1 MKRKLSF
8 LLCLI
13 LIMIAIAGCT
23 QETQQNE
30 PPAPPA
36 PPAENTDEDDTPKA
50 MMAPGTYTAQA
61 YGFSMSYPD
70 ILNVTVSENAIESIA
85 FDEESGST
93 SSMIDAV
100 AATMFPRIL
109 ENQSVNVDI
118 IGGATVT
125 SVAARTAIE
134 DCIKQAIVAA
144 GNEDSAIDAFKKA
157 QEKAGGSEEIE
168 TQVLVIGMGGGGTYT
183 ALRAAENGA
192 DVLVIEKQGRYGGTT
207 ALTSEIQSINPP
219 RVKEKYN
226 NGEDFTD
233 ADAMYQAWTEYTE
246 GDAKKEMLDL
256 YFENSGPAFD
266 WLALDHGAMF
276 DFEPKPG
283 FTPADWYKVKFQWYP
298 NSSPEHPGAPIL
310 GYNKREIA
318 SYFDKLVKD
327 FTDLGGEYML
337 ETEAYE
343 LLTDDTGSVVGAKAK
358 NRITGIE
365 YTIKA
370 DAVVIATGGFLGNR
384 EMTKEYL
391 SDEYYPLKGA
401 WKIYGSYGNDGKMI
415 QSAFDIGAAS
425 YNIGM
430 APEVHMSGS
439 DMFIPHSYGFAINK
453 VEGQTSFNTGKQSV
467 WSVADLPMF
476 LGITPNSLAVNVQ
489 GERFTAETGVAM
501 LDPWIAGPNFYSI
514 WSSEQINDV
523 RDNGFKHFLGG
534 VSSGFLGYTGDIPV
548 NTPLPE
554 AYDVLD
560 AGIEMGFIFKADTI
574 EELAK
579 AIEIDSSAL
588 KNTVETYNNY
598 CANGKDEQFNKD
610 AQFLET
616 IGEGPYYAV
625 KMASYSYNTCAGLDV
640 NTKLQVLDT
649 SGEPIEG
656 LFSVGSDC
664 AGVLFTEKKP
674 YVTYGGANNGW
685 VLTSAYVCGEAVANY
700 VNNR

>member
-1 MKRKLSF
+1 MKKVLSL

-13 LIMIAIAGCT
+13 MIMSVVAGCT
-23 QETQQNE
+23 QQAATQ
-30 PPAPPA
+30 PPSGN
-36 PPAENTDEDDTPKA
+36 NTDNNAESEIKA

-61 YGFSMSYPD
+61 YGFSMSWPD
-70 ILNVTVSENAIESIA
+70 IVKVTVSENAIESIA
-85 FDEESGST
+85 FDQESGS
-93 SSMIDAV
+93 SASMIDSV
-100 AATMFPRIL
+100 AAALFPRIL
-109 ENQSVNVDI
+109 ESQSVNVDAVT
-118 IGGATVT
+118 GATVT
-125 SVAARTAIE
+125 SVAARVAIE

-144 GNEDSAIDAFKKA
+144 GNEESSISVFKKA
-157 QEKAGGSEEIE
+157 QEKAGGHEELK

-183 ALRAAENGA
+183 ALRAAEEGA
-192 DVLVIEKQGRYGGTT
+192 DVLIIEKQGRYGGTT

-276 DFEPKPG
+276 DFDPKPG
-283 FTPADWYKVKFQWYP
+283 FTPQDWYKVKFQWYP
-298 NSSPEHPGAPIL
+298 NSSDEHPFAPVL

-318 SYFDKLVKD
+318 SYFDKLVND
-327 FTDLGGEYML
+327 FTDLGGKYML

-343 LLTDDTGSVVGAKAK
+343 FITDETGAVVGAKAK
-358 NRITGIE
+358 NRLTGIE

-370 DAVVIATGGFLGNR
+370 DAVVIATGGFLGNK
-384 EMTKEYL
+384 EMTNKYL
-391 SDEYYPLKGA
+391 TDEYYPLKGT

-415 QSAFDIGAAS
+415 QSAMDIGAAP

-430 APEVHMSGS
+430 APEVHMSGTP
-439 DMFIPHSYGFAINK
+439 MFIPHSYGFPINK
-453 VEGQTSFNTGKQSV
+453 VEGEKSFITGKQSV

-476 LGITPNSLAVNVQ
+476 LGITPNSLAVAAD

-501 LDPWIAGPNFYSI
+501 LDSWIAGPNFYSI
-514 WSSEQINDV
+514 WSSEQIDDV

-579 AIEIDSSAL
+579 AMEMDPSVL
-588 KNTVETYNNY
+588 KNTVETYNGY
-598 CANGKDEQFNKD
+598 CAKGNDEQFSKD
-610 AQFLET
+610 AIYLET
-616 IGEGPYYAV
+616 IGQGPYYAV

-640 NTKLQVLDT
+640 NTRLQVLDA

-656 LFSVGSDC
+656 LFCVGSDC

-685 VLTSAYVCGEAVANY
+685 VLTSGYVCGKSVADY
-700 VNNR
+700 VNN

>member
-1 MKRKLSF
+1 MKRKLSL

-13 LIMIAIAGCT
+13 LILITAAGCT
-23 QETQQNE
+23 QQNATQ
-30 PPAPPA
+30 PPDAV
-36 PPAENTDEDDTPKA
+36 NTDSTPKA

-61 YGFSMSYPD
+61 YGFSMSWPD

-85 FDEESGST
+85 FGEDSGST
-93 SSMIDAV
+93 ASMIDAV
-100 AATMFPRIL
+100 AETMFPRIL
-109 ENQSVNVDI
+109 DSQSINVDMI
-118 IGGATVT
+118 SGATLT
-125 SVAARTAIE
+125 SNSARTAIE
-134 DCIKQAIVAA
+134 GCIKQALVAA
-144 GNEDSAIDAFKKA
+144 GNEESAIDAFKKT
-157 QEKAGGSEEIE
+157 QEKSGGSEELE

-183 ALRAAENGA
+183 ALRAAEEGA

-219 RVKEKYN
+219 RVQEIYN

-233 ADAMYQAWTEYTE
+233 ADAMYKAWTDYTE
-246 GDAKKEMLDL
+246 GDSKKEMLDL

-266 WLALDHGAMF
+266 WLALDHGAKF
-276 DFEPKPG
+276 DFDPKPG

-298 NSSPEHPGAPIL
+298 NTSPEHPNAPTH

-318 SYFDKLVKD
+318 SYFDKLVED
-327 FTDLGGEYML
+327 YTNLGGKYML

-343 LLTDDTGSVVGAKAK
+343 LITDETGTVVGAKAK
-358 NRITGIE
+358 NRVTGIE

-384 EMTKEYL
+384 EMTNKYL

-415 QSAFDIGAAS
+415 QSAFDIGAAP

-439 DMFIPHSYGFAINK
+439 DMFIPHSYGFPINK
-453 VEGQTSFNTGKQSV
+453 VEGQKSFNTGKQSV

-476 LGITPNSLAVNVQ
+476 LGITPNSLAVDVR

-514 WSSEQINDV
+514 WSRDQINDV

-554 AYDVLD
+554 TYDVLD

-579 AIEIDSSAL
+579 AIDIDSSAL
-588 KNTVETYNNY
+588 KNTIENYNNY
-598 CANGKDEQFNKD
+598 CENGKDEQFNKD

-640 NTKLQVLDT
+640 NTKLQVLNT
-649 SGEPIEG
+649 TGEPIEG

-685 VLTSAYVCGEAVANY
+685 VLTSAYVCGESVADY
-700 VNNR
+700 VSNR

>member
-1 MKRKLSF
+1 MKRKLCL

-13 LIMIAIAGCT
+13 LVIFTVTGCT
-23 QETQQNE
+23 QEAQQNE
-30 PPAPPA
+30 PQPQPQPV
-36 PPAENTDEDDTPKA
+36 EETDTTPKA
-50 MMAPGTYTAQA
+50 IMAPGTYTAEA
-61 YGFSMSYPD
+61 YGFSMSWPD
-70 ILNVTVSENAIESIA
+70 ILKVTVSENEIMSIA

-100 AATMFPRIL
+100 AAKMFPRIL
-109 ENQSVNVDI
+109 ESQSVNVDI
-118 IGGATVT
+118 IAGATVT

-134 DCIKQAIVAA
+134 DCIKQAIAAA
-144 GNEDSAIDAFKKA
+144 GNDEADINTFKKA
-157 QEKAGGSEEIE
+157 QEKTGGSEELE
-168 TQVLVIGMGGGGTYT
+168 TQVLVIGMGGSGTYT
-183 ALRAAENGA
+183 ALRAAEEGA

-219 RVKEKYN
+219 RVQEKYN

-266 WLALDHGAMF
+266 WLAIDHGIMF
-276 DFEPKPG
+276 DFDPKPG
-283 FTPADWYKVKFQWYP
+283 FTPQDWYKVKFQWFP
-298 NSSPEHPGAPIL
+298 NSSPDHPFAPVL

-318 SYFDKLVKD
+318 SYFDKLVED
-327 FTDLGGEYML
+327 FTKLGGKYML

-343 LLTDDTGSVVGAKAK
+343 LLTDETGAVVGAKAK
-358 NRITGIE
+358 NRVTGTE

-370 DAVVIATGGFLGNR
+370 DAVVLGTGGFLGNK
-384 EMTKEYL
+384 EMTEKYL
-391 SDEYYPLKGA
+391 SNEYFPLKGE
-401 WKIYGSYGNDGKMI
+401 WKIYGSYGNTGKMI
-415 QSAFDIGAAS
+415 QSAIDIGAAT

-439 DMFIPHSYGFAINK
+439 AMFIPHSYGFPINK
-453 VEGQTSFNTGKQSV
+453 VEGQKSFISCKQSV

-476 LGITPNSLAVNVQ
+476 LGITPNSLAVDMN
-489 GERFTAETGVAM
+489 GKRFTSETGVAM

-514 WSSEQINDV
+514 WSSDQINDIK
-523 RDNGFKHFLGG
+523 DNGFKYPLGG

-554 AYDVLD
+554 TYDVLD
-560 AGIEMGFIFKADTI
+560 AGIEMGFIFKADTL

-579 AIEIDSSAL
+579 ALEMDSSVL
-588 KNTVETYNNY
+588 KATVETYNGY
-598 CANGKDEQFNKD
+598 CANGKDEQFNKES
-610 AQFLET
+610 QYLEPL
-616 IGEGPYYAV
+616 GQGPYYAV
-625 KMASYSYNTCAGLDV
+625 KMASYAYNTCAGLDV
-640 NTKLQVLDT
+640 NTKLQVLNN

-656 LFSVGSDC
+656 LFCVGSDC

-685 VLTSAYVCGEAVANY
+685 VLTSAYVCGQSVAEY
-700 VNNR
+700 VKNK

>member
-13 LIMIAIAGCT
+13 LIMIAVAGCT

-61 YGFSMSYPD
+61 YGFSMSWPD
-70 ILNVTVSENAIESIA
+70 ILKVTVSENAIESIA

-125 SVAARTAIE
+125 SVAARAAIE

-144 GNEDSAIDAFKKA
+144 GNEESAIDTFKIA
-157 QEKAGGSEEIE
+157 QEKVGGSEELE

-233 ADAMYQAWTEYTE
+233 AEAMYQAWTEYTE

-276 DFEPKPG
+276 DFDPKPG

-298 NSSPEHPGAPIL
+298 NIPAEHPEAPTH

-318 SYFDKLVKD
+318 SYFDKLVED
-327 FTDLGGEYML
+327 FTALGGEYML

-343 LLTDDTGSVVGAKAK
+343 LITDETGTVVGAKAK

-384 EMTKEYL
+384 EMTNKYL
-391 SDEYYPLKGA
+391 SDEYFPLKGA

-415 QSAFDIGAAS
+415 QSAFDIGAAP

-588 KNTVETYNNY
+588 KNTVETYNSY

-640 NTKLQVLDT
+640 NTNLQVLNT

-685 VLTSAYVCGEAVANY
+685 VLTSAYVCGEAVADY

>member
-1 MKRKLSF
+1 MKRKLSL

-13 LIMIAIAGCT
+13 LILITAAGCT
-23 QETQQNE
+23 QQDATQ
-30 PPAPPA
+30 PPAA
-36 PPAENTDEDDTPKA
+36 VNIDSTPKA

-61 YGFSMSYPD
+61 YGFNMSWPD

-85 FDEESGST
+85 FGEDSGST
-93 SSMIDAV
+93 ASMIDAV

-109 ENQSVNVDI
+109 DSQSINVDMVS
-118 IGGATVT
+118 GATVT
-125 SVAARTAIE
+125 SNAARIAIE
-134 DCIKQAIVAA
+134 DCIKQALAAA
-144 GNEDSAIDAFKKA
+144 GNEESAIDAFKET
-157 QEKAGGSEEIE
+157 QEKRGGSEELE

-183 ALRAAENGA
+183 ALRAAEEGA

-219 RVKEKYN
+219 RVQEIYN

-233 ADAMYQAWTEYTE
+233 ADAMYKAWTDYTE
-246 GDAKKEMLDL
+246 GDSKKEMLDL

-266 WLALDHGAMF
+266 WLALDHGAKF
-276 DFEPKPG
+276 DFDPKPG

-298 NSSPEHPGAPIL
+298 NTSPEHPNAPTY

-318 SYFDKLVKD
+318 SYFDKLVED
-327 FTDLGGEYML
+327 YTNLGGKYML

-343 LLTDDTGSVVGAKAK
+343 LITDETGTVVGAKAK
-358 NRITGIE
+358 NRVTGIE

-384 EMTKEYL
+384 EMTNKYL

-415 QSAFDIGAAS
+415 QSAFDIGAAP

-439 DMFIPHSYGFAINK
+439 DMFIPHSYGFPINK
-453 VEGQTSFNTGKQSV
+453 VEGQKSFNTGKQSV

-476 LGITPNSLAVNVQ
+476 LGITPNSLAVDVR

-501 LDPWIAGPNFYSI
+501 LDPWLAGPNFYSI
-514 WSSEQINDV
+514 WSSDQINDV

-554 AYDVLD
+554 TYDVLN

-579 AIEIDSSAL
+579 AIDIDSSVL
-588 KNTVETYNNY
+588 KNTVENYNNY
-598 CANGKDEQFNKD
+598 CENGKDEQFSKD

-640 NTKLQVLDT
+640 NTKLQVLNT

-656 LFSVGSDC
+656 LFCVGSDC

-685 VLTSAYVCGEAVANY
+685 VLTSAYVCGESVANY
-700 VNNR
+700 VSNR

>member
-1 MKRKLSF
+1 MKRKLSL

-13 LIMIAIAGCT
+13 MIMSMAAGCT
-23 QETQQNE
+23 QQNE
-30 PPAPPA
+30 TPPSAG
-36 PPAENTDEDDTPKA
+36 NDTESNPKA
-50 MMAPGTYTAQA
+50 MMAPGTYTAEV
-61 YGFSMSYPD
+61 YGFSMSWPD
-70 ILNVTVSENAIESIA
+70 ILEVKVSENEIESIA

-93 SSMIDAV
+93 ASMIDAV
-100 AATMFPRIL
+100 AAAMFPRIL
-109 ENQSVNVDI
+109 ESQSINVDMVT
-118 IGGATVT
+118 GATVT
-125 SVAARTAIE
+125 SNAARLAIE
-134 DCIKQAIVAA
+134 NCIKQALAEA
-144 GNEDSAIDAFKKA
+144 GSEESAIDIFKKTN
-157 QEKAGGSEEIE
+157 EKSGGSKELK
-168 TQVLVIGMGGGGTYT
+168 TQVLVIGMGGSGTYT
-183 ALRAAENGA
+183 ALRAAEEGA

-219 RVKEKYN
+219 RVQEKYN

-266 WLALDHGAMF
+266 WLALDHGARF
-276 DFEPKPG
+276 DFDPKPG
-283 FTPADWYKVKFQWYP
+283 FTPQDWYKVKFQWYP
-298 NSSPEHPGAPIL
+298 NTHPDHPDAPTH

-327 FTDLGGEYML
+327 FTDLGGKYML

-343 LLTDDTGSVVGAKAK
+343 LITDETGGVVGAKAK
-358 NRITGIE
+358 NRMDGIE

-370 DAVVIATGGFLGNR
+370 DAVVIATGGFLGSS
-384 EMTKEYL
+384 EMTSKYL
-391 SDEYYPLKGA
+391 SNEYYPLKGT
-401 WKIYGSYGNDGKMI
+401 WKIYGTYGNDGKMI
-415 QSAFDIGAAS
+415 QSAMDIGAAT

-430 APEVHMSGS
+430 PPEVHMSGS
-439 DMFIPHSYGFAINK
+439 AMFIPHSYGFPINK
-453 VEGQTSFNTGKQSV
+453 VEGQKSFNTGKQSV

-476 LGITPNSLAVNVQ
+476 LGITPDSLAVNVS

-501 LDPWIAGPNFYSI
+501 LDPWLAGPNFYSI
-514 WSSEQINDV
+514 WSSDQINDV

-554 AYDVLD
+554 TYDVLD
-560 AGIEMGFIFKADTI
+560 AGMEMGFIFKGDTI

-579 AIEIDSSAL
+579 AIDIDSSAL

-598 CANGKDEQFNKD
+598 CAKGKDEQFNKD
-610 AQFLET
+610 AQYLET
-616 IGEGPYYAV
+616 IGQGPYYAI

-640 NTKLQVLDT
+640 NTSLQVLDT
-649 SGEPIEG
+649 AGKPIEG
-656 LFSVGSDC
+656 LFCVGSDC
-664 AGVLFTEKKP
+664 AGVLFTEKRP

-700 VNNR
+700 VNNK

>member
-1 MKRKLSF
+1 MKKKLSL

-13 LIMIAIAGCT
+13 MIIIMAAGCT
-23 QETQQNE
+23 QQNE
-30 PPAPPA
+30 IQPPSAV
-36 PPAENTDEDDTPKA
+36 NTDSTTKA
-50 MMAPGTYTAQA
+50 MMAPGTYTAQV
-61 YGFSMSYPD
+61 YGFSMSWPD

-93 SSMIDAV
+93 ASMIDAV
-100 AATMFPRIL
+100 AANMFPRIL
-109 ENQSVNVDI
+109 ENQSINVDMVS
-118 IGGATVT
+118 GATFT
-125 SVAARTAIE
+125 SAAARTAIE

-144 GNEDSAIDAFKKA
+144 GNEESAISAFKTT
-157 QEKAGGSEEIE
+157 QEKIGGSEELE

-219 RVKEKYN
+219 RVQEKYN
-226 NGEDFTD
+226 NGENFTD
-233 ADAMYQAWTEYTE
+233 AEALYQAWTEYTE

-256 YFENSGPAFD
+256 YFKNSGPAFD

-276 DFEPKPG
+276 DFDPKPG
-283 FTPADWYKVKFQWYP
+283 FTPQDWYKVKFQWYP
-298 NSSPEHPGAPIL
+298 NTSPDHPNAPTY

-318 SYFDKLVKD
+318 SYFDKLVED
-327 FTDLGGEYML
+327 FTALGGKYML

-343 LLTDDTGSVVGAKAK
+343 LITDETGAVVGAKAK
-358 NRITGIE
+358 NHLTGTE

-370 DAVVIATGGFLGNR
+370 DAVVIATGGFLGNK
-384 EMTKEYL
+384 EMTNEYL

-401 WKIYGSYGNDGKMI
+401 WKVYGSYGNDGKMI
-415 QSAFDIGAAS
+415 QSAIDMGAAT

-430 APEVHMSGS
+430 PPEVHMSGTP
-439 DMFIPHSYGFAINK
+439 MFIPHSYGFAINR
-453 VEGQTSFNTGKQSV
+453 VEGQKSFNTGRQCV

-476 LGITPNSLAVNVQ
+476 LGITPNSLAVGVD

-514 WSSEQINDV
+514 WSSDQINNV

-574 EELAK
+574 EKLAE
-579 AIEIDSSAL
+579 AIDIDSSAL
-588 KNTVETYNNY
+588 KNTVKTYNSY
-598 CANGKDEQFNKD
+598 CASGKDEQFNKD
-610 AQFLET
+610 AKYLET
-616 IGEGPYYAV
+616 IGQGPYYAI

-640 NTKLQVLDT
+640 NTKLQILNT

-656 LFSVGSDC
+656 LFCVGSDC

-685 VLTSAYVCGEAVANY
+685 VLTSAYVCGESVAEY
-700 VNNR
+700 VNNK

>member
-1 MKRKLSF
+1 MKRKLCL

-13 LIMIAIAGCT
+13 LILITAAGCT
-23 QETQQNE
+23 QETQQDEPE
-30 PPAPPA
+30 PPAM
-36 PPAENTDEDDTPKA
+36 EDTDSSPEA

-61 YGFSMSYPD
+61 YGFSMSWPD
-70 ILNVTVSENAIESIA
+70 ILRVTVSENAIESIA
-85 FDEESGST
+85 FDQESGST

-100 AATMFPRIL
+100 AAAMFPRIL

-118 IGGATVT
+118 VSGATVT

-134 DCIKQAIVAA
+134 DCLKQAIVAA
-144 GNEDSAIDAFKKA
+144 GNEESAISEFKKP
-157 QEKAGGSEEIE
+157 QEKSGGSQELE

-183 ALRAAENGA
+183 ALRAAEEGV

-219 RVKEKYN
+219 RIKEKYN

-233 ADAMYQAWTEYTE
+233 ADAMYEAWTEYTE

-256 YFENSGPAFD
+256 YFEKSGPALD

-276 DFEPKPG
+276 DFDPKPG

-298 NSSPEHPGAPIL
+298 NTSPEHPDAPTH

-318 SYFDKLVKD
+318 SYFDKLVED
-327 FTDLGGEYML
+327 FTELGGQYML

-343 LLTDDTGSVVGAKAK
+343 LITDDTGAVVGAKAK
-358 NRITGIE
+358 NKLTGTE

-370 DAVVIATGGFLGNR
+370 DAVVIATGGFLGSR
-384 EMTKEYL
+384 EMTSEYL
-391 SDEYYPLKGA
+391 SNEYFPLKGA

-415 QSAFDIGAAS
+415 QSAIDIGAAT

-430 APEVHMSGS
+430 PPEVHMSGS

-453 VEGQTSFNTGKQSV
+453 VEGQKSFNTGKQSV

-476 LGITPNSLAVNVQ
+476 LGITPNSLAVGMD
-489 GERFTAETGVAM
+489 GERFTSETGVAM

-514 WSSEQINDV
+514 WSSEQINDI

-560 AGIEMGFIFKADTI
+560 AGIEMGFIYKADTI

-579 AIEIDSSAL
+579 AIDIDPSAL
-588 KNTVETYNNY
+588 KNTVESYNNY
-598 CANGKDEQFNKD
+598 CKNGKDEQFNKD
-610 AQFLET
+610 AEYLEA
-616 IGEGPYYAV
+616 IGEGPYYAI

-640 NTKLQVLDT
+640 NTKLQVLNT

-656 LFSVGSDC
+656 LFCVGSDC

-685 VLTSAYVCGEAVANY
+685 VLTSAYVCGEAVADY
-700 VNNR
+700 VSDK

>member
-1 MKRKLSF
+1 MKRKLSLF
-8 LLCLI
+8 LCLVMI
-13 LIMIAIAGCT
+13 LITVAGCT
-23 QETQQNE
+23 QQNETQ
-30 PPAPPA
+30 PSST
-36 PPAENTDEDDTPKA
+36 ENTDSTNNTTKA

-61 YGFSMSYPD
+61 YGFSMSWPD
-70 ILNVTVSENAIESIA
+70 ILKVTVSENSIESIA

-93 SSMIDAV
+93 SSMVDAV
-100 AATMFPRIL
+100 AAAMFPRIL
-109 ENQSVNVDI
+109 ESQSIKVDMVS
-118 IGGATVT
+118 GATVT
-125 SVAARTAIE
+125 SNAARMAIE

-144 GNEDSAIDAFKKA
+144 GNEESAIDTFKKA
-157 QEKAGGSEEIE
+157 QEKTGGSEELE

-183 ALRAAENGA
+183 ALRAAEEGA

-219 RVKEKYN
+219 RVKEIYN

-246 GDAKKEMLDL
+246 GDAKQEMLDL

-266 WLALDHGAMF
+266 WLALDHGAKF
-276 DFEPKPG
+276 DFDPKPG

-298 NSSPEHPGAPIL
+298 NIPAEHPEAPTH

-318 SYFDKLVKD
+318 SYFDKLVED
-327 FTDLGGEYML
+327 YTNLGGKYML

-343 LLTDDTGSVVGAKAK
+343 LITDETDTVVGAKAK
-358 NRITGIE
+358 NRVTGIE

-384 EMTKEYL
+384 EMTNKYL
-391 SDEYYPLKGA
+391 SDEYFPLKGA

-415 QSAFDIGAAS
+415 QSAFDIGAAP

-439 DMFIPHSYGFAINK
+439 DMFIPHSYGFPINK

-476 LGITPNSLAVNVQ
+476 LGITPNSLAVDMQ

-501 LDPWIAGPNFYSI
+501 LDPWLAGPNFYSI
-514 WSSEQINDV
+514 WSSDQINDL

-534 VSSGFLGYTGDIPV
+534 VSSGFLGYTGEIPV

-554 AYDVLD
+554 TYDVLD

-574 EELAK
+574 EELAE
-579 AIEIDSSAL
+579 AIDIDSSAL
-588 KNTVETYNNY
+588 KNTVENYNNY

-610 AQFLET
+610 AQFLEA

-640 NTKLQVLDT
+640 NTSLQVLNT

-656 LFSVGSDC
+656 LFCVGSDC

-685 VLTSAYVCGEAVANY
+685 VLTSAYVCGESVADY
-700 VNNR
+700 VSNR

>member
-1 MKRKLSF
+1 
-8 LLCLI
+8 
-13 LIMIAIAGCT
+13 MITAAGCT

-30 PPAPPA
+30 TPTPPSL
-36 PPAENTDEDDTPKA
+36 ENTDNTPKA

-61 YGFSMSYPD
+61 YGFSMSWPD
-70 ILNVTVSENAIESIA
+70 ILKVTVSENSIESIA

-93 SSMIDAV
+93 APMVDAV
-100 AATMFPRIL
+100 AAAMFPRIL
-109 ENQSVNVDI
+109 DSQSIKVDLVS
-118 IGGATVT
+118 GATVT
-125 SVAARTAIE
+125 SNAARMAIE
-134 DCIKQAIVAA
+134 DCIKQALVAA
-144 GNEDSAIDAFKKA
+144 GNEESAIETFKKA
-157 QEKAGGSEEIE
+157 QEKTGGSEELE

-183 ALRAAENGA
+183 ALRAAEEGA
-192 DVLVIEKQGRYGGTT
+192 NVLVIEKQGRYGGTT

-219 RVKEKYN
+219 RVKEMYN

-233 ADAMYQAWTEYTE
+233 AEAMYQAWTEYTE

-266 WLALDHGAMF
+266 WLALDHGAKF
-276 DFEPKPG
+276 DFDPKPG

-298 NSSPEHPGAPIL
+298 NIPAEHPDAPTH

-318 SYFDKLVKD
+318 SYFDKLVED
-327 FTDLGGEYML
+327 YTNLGGKYML

-343 LLTDDTGSVVGAKAK
+343 LITDDTGTVVGAKAK
-358 NRITGIE
+358 NRLTGTE

-370 DAVVIATGGFLGNR
+370 DAVVIATGGFLGNK
-384 EMTKEYL
+384 EMTNEYL
-391 SDEYYPLKGA
+391 SDEYFPLKGA

-430 APEVHMSGS
+430 APEVHMSGTP
-439 DMFIPHSYGFAINK
+439 MFIPHSYGFPINK
-453 VEGQTSFNTGKQSV
+453 VEGQKSFNTGRQSV

-514 WSSEQINDV
+514 WSSDQINDV

-554 AYDVLD
+554 TYDVLD

-574 EELAK
+574 EELAE
-579 AIEIDSSAL
+579 IIDIDSSAL

-598 CANGKDEQFNKD
+598 CANGNDEQFNKD
-610 AQFLET
+610 AMFLET
-616 IGEGPYYAV
+616 IGQGPYYAV

-640 NTKLQVLDT
+640 NTSLQVLNT

-656 LFSVGSDC
+656 LFCVGSDC

-685 VLTSAYVCGEAVANY
+685 VLTSGYVCGEAVADY
-700 VNNR
+700 VNNK

>member
-233 ADAMYQAWTEYTE
+233 AEAMYQAWTEYTE